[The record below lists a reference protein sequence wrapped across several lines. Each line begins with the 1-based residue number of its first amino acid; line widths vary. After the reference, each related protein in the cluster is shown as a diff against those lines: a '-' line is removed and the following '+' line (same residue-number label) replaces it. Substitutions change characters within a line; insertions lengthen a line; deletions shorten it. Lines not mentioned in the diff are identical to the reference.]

1 MAQAV
6 HETAGR
12 ITKQSSDAA
21 ATATLCGRRGAG
33 VCCVSVVRL
42 IDECVPAD
50 NLEFNRRGVQYL
62 DAHRQTGHVPL
73 LF

>member
-1 MAQAV
+1 MAQAI

-21 ATATLCGRRGAG
+21 AAPAFCSRRGAG
-33 VCCVSVVRL
+33 VCCMSVVRL
-42 IDECVPAD
+42 IDELVPVD